1 MADLNALIAQGAQFK
16 APPDPFAQFAQ
27 MQQIQQGQQANML
40 NRMKMDEY
48 QRGVE
53 EQNRLRALDPSSP
66 DYETQLFKV
75 KPELGI
81 SYRKEQAATEAS
93 KALKAKNDAAAAG
106 ERKKMIGQ
114 AFRDISGNPSD
125 AQITAHNED
134 VQASALF
141 SPEEKAG
148 VARTASTLLA
158 MPYEQRK
165 MTMASQ
171 GATPGELK
179 PTITPQTLGGTVQ
192 AISTP
197 AFGGTA
203 TVVPGSVGTVTMTP
217 FQVEQNKISQGQL
230 AVSRGN
236 LKVTQ
241 DRLTQETAT
250 GSLTPDTRDFLAQT
264 YIQTGTLPPMG
275 MGKGAAKMRQEV
287 LDRAAQISMGGGT
300 TAADA
305 AGNVKVAKQD
315 AAAQA
320 ATVKDFSSGVSSRK
334 TTAISTALN
343 HLDTVDKLAD
353 ALNNGDTKVFNA
365 IANTLGTQ
373 LGTTAPGNLK
383 TAAGIVG
390 AEVVKAIVANGG
402 GVKERE
408 EAANTFK
415 DIKSPAQL
423 KEAANVYRE
432 LLGGQLTTLAQQ
444 YETGTGRK
452 DFKKKLS
459 PAAVKL
465 LGGAAPAAAPAAG
478 VDTSNPLLK

>member
-1 MADLNALIAQGAQFK
+1 MSDLNALIAQGAQFAK
-16 APPDPFAQFAQ
+16 PVDPFTQFAQ
-27 MQQIQQGQQANML
+27 MQQIQQGQQTNAL

-53 EQNRLRALDPSSP
+53 EQNRLRALDPASA

-81 SYRKEQAATEAS
+81 SYRKEQAATAAS
-93 KALKAKNDAAAAG
+93 KALEEKNKATAAV
-106 ERKKMIGQ
+106 ERKKLMGQ
-114 AFRDISGNPSD
+114 AMRDISGNPSD

-141 SPEEKAG
+141 SPEEKAS

-179 PTITPQTLGGTVQ
+179 PNISSQNLGGTVQ
-192 AISTP
+192 SISTP
-197 AFGGTA
+197 AFGGAA
-203 TVVPGSVGTVTMTP
+203 TVVPGSVSNVTMTP
-217 FQVEQNKISQGQL
+217 AQVKADEV
-230 AVSRGN
+230 ARAN
-236 LKVTQ
+236 LKLSR
-241 DRLTQETAT
+241 DRLAAETAT
-250 GSLTPDTRDFLAQT
+250 GTLTPDTRDFLAQT

-305 AGNVKVAKQD
+305 AGAVKVAKQD
-315 AAAQA
+315 TAAQA

-353 ALNNGDTKVFNA
+353 ALNNGDVKVFNA
-365 IANTLGTQ
+365 VANTLGTQ

-452 DFKKKLS
+452 DFNKKLS

-465 LGGAAPAAAPAAG
+465 LGPGAPVPAKTPSGAT
-478 VDTSNPLLK
+478 VSNW